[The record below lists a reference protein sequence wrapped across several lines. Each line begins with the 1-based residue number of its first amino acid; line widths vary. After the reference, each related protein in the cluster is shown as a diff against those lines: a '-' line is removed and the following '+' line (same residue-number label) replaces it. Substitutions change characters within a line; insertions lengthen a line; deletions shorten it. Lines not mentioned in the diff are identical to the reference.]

1 MEGTRVSAPIAWA
14 GRASVGVLKMAFVA
28 FVAFLAYVTFVTF
41 NTFIAFITSMTGAQ
55 TSRSTSNGGWFNAA
69 RAPALAFQATQAK
82 PAKGPASQTQALI

>member
-14 GRASVGVLKMAFVA
+14 GRASVGVLKMA

>member
-14 GRASVGVLKMAFVA
+14 GRASVGVLKMA

-82 PAKGPASQTQALI
+82 PAKGPASQTQTLI

>member
-14 GRASVGVLKMAFVA
+14 GRASVGVLKMA

-82 PAKGPASQTQALI
+82 PAKGPASQTQAFI

>member
-14 GRASVGVLKMAFVA
+14 GRASVGVLKMA

-55 TSRSTSNGGWFNAA
+55 TSRSTSNGRWFNAA

-82 PAKGPASQTQALI
+82 PAKGPASQTQAFI